1 VTLNFKKQEWKNL
14 VELLNDRAADQP
26 EVVGF
31 KYLVDGENEEAAMT
45 FSELDRHARLIASR
59 LASIGAEGERVLL
72 LYPPGLDYIKAF
84 FGCLYAGAVAVPTYP
99 PDVTRIE
106 RSLPRFL
113 SILSSSTPKAALTT
127 SPILAMAQ
135 FLLNDT
141 PELKNIHWIATDE
154 LEIDPISVSNW
165 KMPAIDDTSLA
176 FIQFTSGSTAEP
188 KGVMLTHGNLL
199 ANLSIICDSFEVD
212 SAKDSAV
219 FWLPFYHDMGLIGGV
234 LATIY
239 CGIPNILISPLDFL
253 QRPMRWLR
261 AISKYKA
268 TISGGPNFA
277 YDLCVRKAKP
287 HDLETLNLSSWT
299 LAFNGAEP
307 VRAGTFTRF
316 SKTFGA
322 CGFRNQSFYP
332 CYGLAEATLFVS
344 GINRHEEP
352 LVKSFKADK
361 LSLGIVDELEN
372 YEGSQEDDTLNLRT
386 LVGCGKT
393 GPHHHVAIIDPE
405 TLTRIPVLDGS
416 TKSVGE
422 IWFSGPS
429 NAVGYWERPEDSKQI
444 FRAMIQG
451 EPEVFYMRTG
461 DMGFISNNQLFIAG
475 RLKDLIIID
484 GLNHYPQD
492 IELSVENCHPGLRPG
507 CSAAF
512 SVEINNREKLILVVE
527 VAKPGKVNELREMQ
541 GIDFDPKSIKS
552 LIRTTITQNHDLNVF
567 DVVLLK
573 PGTIPKTSSGKI
585 QRHACKSLY
594 IDGTLEIWEG
604 N

>member
-1 VTLNFKKQEWKNL
+1 MDIKQHNQEWRNL
-14 VELLNDRAADQP
+14 VELLNTRASVQP
-26 EVVGF
+26 DVVGF
-31 KYLVDGENEEAAMT
+31 KYLVDGENEETSLT
-45 FSELDRHARLIASR
+45 FSELDRDARSIASQ
-59 LASIGAEGERVLL
+59 LQSIGAEGERVLL

-113 SILSSSTPKAALTT
+113 SILSSSNPIAALTT

-135 FLLNDT
+135 FMLNDT
-141 PELKNIHWIATDE
+141 PEFNTIQWVTTDTLGADPTLVSGWRMPQIATD
-154 LEIDPISVSNW
+154 
-165 KMPAIDDTSLA
+165 SLA

-188 KGVMLTHGNLL
+188 KGVMLTHGNLF
-199 ANLSIICDSFEVD
+199 ANLSIICDGFEVD
-212 SAKDSAV
+212 STRDSAV

-239 CGIPNILISPLDFL
+239 CGVLNVLISPLDFL

-261 AISKYKA
+261 AISKYQA

-287 HDLETLNLSSWT
+287 QDLETLDLSSWT

-307 VRAGTFTRF
+307 VRAGTLSRF
-316 SKTFGA
+316 AKTFGA
-322 CGFRNQSFYP
+322 CGFKHRAFYP
-332 CYGLAEATLFVS
+332 CYGLAESTLFVS
-344 GINRHEEP
+344 GIGRQEEP
-352 LVKSFKADK
+352 LVKSFQADN
-361 LSLGIVDELEN
+361 LALGIVDE
-372 YEGSQEDDTLNLRT
+372 QEIIKDAPEEIHTNVRT

-393 GPHHHVAIIDPE
+393 GSNHHVAIIDPE
-405 TLTRIPVLDGS
+405 TLARVPVIDGS

-422 IWFSGPS
+422 IWVSGPS
-429 NAVGYWERPEDSKQI
+429 NAVGYWERPEDSKHI
-444 FRAMIQG
+444 FSAMVKG
-451 EPEVFYMRTG
+451 ESERVYMRTG
-461 DMGFISNNQLFIAG
+461 DMGFIHNNQLFIAG

-512 SVEINNREKLILVVE
+512 SVEIHNREKLIVAIE
-527 VAKPGKVNELREMQ
+527 VAKPGKVTELKESQ

-552 LIRTTITQNHDLNVF
+552 LIRSTIALNHDLSVY

-585 QRHACKSLY
+585 QRHACKRSY
-594 IDGTLEIWEG
+594 IDELLDIWVGE
-604 N
+604 